1 MSIFIGGNALQEFDP
16 DTYYYE
22 IADVENNVDIKAIAQ
37 SPFADVAVAALNDEN
52 IVQINVTAENASV
65 RSYELK
71 LNLNTALQG
80 REVTSTWSAFKQND
94 ALVFKNNSESSLE
107 LRVNNVSGQ
116 CIFHGY
122 VEPNVQ
128 KILRLPKD
136 LYLLH
141 VADLSG
147 ELEVSKLLIL

>member
-1 MSIFIGGNALQEFDP
+1 M
-16 DTYYYE
+16 
-22 IADVENNVDIKAIAQ
+22 ENNVDVKAIAR
-37 SPFADVAVAALNDEN
+37 SPFADVAVSAPNDEN

-65 RSYELK
+65 CTYELE
-71 LNLNTALQG
+71 LDLNTALRQG
-80 REVTSTWSAFKQND
+80 REVASTWHVFKHDD

-107 LRVNNVSGQ
+107 LHVNNMSGQ

-122 VEPNVQ
+122 VKPNVEK
-128 KILRLPKD
+128 KIRLPKD

-141 VADLSG
+141 VADLLG